1 VRLATVRFSTTPRK
15 PGEQPVDEN
24 EFASSE
30 VVSAINDYLESA
42 GAILELTG
50 TIYHV
55 FDATVAEAFSPR
67 LRSTLGGNAR
77 R

>member
-1 VRLATVRFSTTPRK
+1 M
-15 PGEQPVDEN
+15 GEN

-50 TIYHV
+50 TIYYV

-67 LRSTLGGNAR
+67 LRSWLPPNAHGSLLDQVR
-77 R
+77 RSSCRQR